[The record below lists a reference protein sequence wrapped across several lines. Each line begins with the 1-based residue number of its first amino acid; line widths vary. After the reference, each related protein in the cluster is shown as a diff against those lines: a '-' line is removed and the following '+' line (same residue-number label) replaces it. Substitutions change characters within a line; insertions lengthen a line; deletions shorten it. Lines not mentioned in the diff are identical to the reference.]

1 MFVEWDFWLYYFKQN
16 NIDYDDG
23 TLEKESKQKVPVLE
37 VFIVNLYPSIEDNI
51 PRDLDSIRDREID
64 IKFHDRT
71 KYDEQ
76 IAHIV
81 TDYINLIKKIR
92 KIAMNNAKDKQSL
105 QAEFDSLLKD
115 DGPLSRGRSRSI
127 RKYQSLLEA
136 RFDAKVRRIDRR
148 NDGSTIFGKHADF
161 SETTIKELIEAGRDD
176 TNKQISF

>member
-1 MFVEWDFWLYYFKQN
+1 MP
-16 NIDYDDG
+16 
-23 TLEKESKQKVPVLE
+23 ES
-37 VFIVNLYPSIEDNI
+37 I
-51 PRDLDSIRDREID
+51 DSIRDREID

-76 IAHIV
+76 IAHVV
-81 TDYINLIKKIR
+81 TDYINLIRKIR
-92 KIAMNNAKDKQSL
+92 KIAMNNAKDKKSL

-115 DGPLSRGRSRSI
+115 EGLLSKGRTRNI

-136 RFDAKVRRIDRR
+136 RFETKVHRIDRR

-176 TNKQISF
+176 TDKEILF